1 MLDLLDKEKGL
12 KQARDQAIKYL
23 DGISSNYDNS
33 KDAEIEKK
41 IMQILS
47 GQEKAL
53 EQLDSHVNELKQV
66 ENEIGQELQI
76 KKVELERAEKRLESL
91 HHAAP
96 SHQSELNQY
105 ETDLATIY
113 KIYVEKIR
121 NHDYLQFKLEKYQK
135 LEENSKKSL
144 KGLIAQN
151 QAMEQE
157 NIHDNNEIIEYQEPE
172 QVDNVNVDRDDG
184 EMEGDEFDDDDE
196 HF

>member
-1 MLDLLDKEKGL
+1 LDLLDKEKGL
-12 KQARDQAIKYL
+12 KASREAAIEYL
-23 DGISSNYDNS
+23 DGLSNNYDSS
-33 KDAEIEKK
+33 KDQEVEKK
-41 IMQILS
+41 IMKILS

-53 EQLDSHVNELKQV
+53 EQLDTRVNDLKQNQNELT
-66 ENEIGQELQI
+66 QELQV

-172 QVDNVNVDRDDG
+172 QVDNVNVDRDDV